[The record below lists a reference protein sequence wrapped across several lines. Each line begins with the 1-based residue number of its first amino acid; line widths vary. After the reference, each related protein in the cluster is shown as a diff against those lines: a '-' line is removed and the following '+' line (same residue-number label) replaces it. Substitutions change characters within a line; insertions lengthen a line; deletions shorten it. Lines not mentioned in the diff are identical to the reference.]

1 MKLVDRRG
9 EEFRVMPDQD
19 SCRSV
24 IYNGKKLY
32 LLDKLPELRNLGL
45 WALRVQFTTENPME
59 VDAVINAMRAGAAF
73 DLGSCTR
80 GLYYRG
86 VE

>member
-1 MKLVDRRG
+1 M
-9 EEFRVMPDQD
+9 
-19 SCRSV
+19 

-32 LLDKLPELRNLGL
+32 LLDKLPELRSLGL

-59 VDAVINAMRAGAAF
+59 VDGVVSALRGSAVFDPGA
-73 DLGSCTR
+73 CTR